1 VNIHLP
7 HCSRRST
14 SAVSTKTLRSAS
26 GWCAMSCINRGHL
39 LVEMRNACNPRPRGR
54 HKECRCFTSNL

>member
-39 LVEMRNACNPRPRGR
+39 LVEMRNACNPRPRGQ
-54 HKECRCFTSNL
+54 T